1 MDVAMGSRGA
11 KRGSSRWAPAADIMS
26 NDTIPPL
33 AQAGQQVKR
42 KALLALTLTSFVPL
56 LILAYSL
63 GGYIMAMLDPS
74 RQARHLLGS
83 QALLVFAG
91 LLTACG
97 GFVLWDIATSVGRAA
112 ERLGGP
118 AGMREALA
126 EQPGPASALMS
137 SFSRMLATVEQQ
149 AEEINLFA
157 QRLDSAYKEL
167 ESTNARLKEFSFRDE
182 VTRLYNRRFFSIRL
196 EEEVSRYRRFNR
208 PVSVALLDLDGFKAI
223 NDELGH
229 RAGDDTLREVGELLL
244 RYSRGFNV
252 ICRYGGDE
260 FAVLLVE
267 TSKAG
272 AREYAERIRR
282 IIEGHP
288 FNHGRPVTASLG
300 VASIPED
307 VAPATDELVRAVDE
321 ALYAA
326 KRSGKNRVSASD
338 GSEAGSDGFSGALD
352 GLEISSG
359 RGRDVWDELAATER
373 RPRFASLESDGFTER
388 LVTDASPELII
399 TIERTHQATLDTLS
413 AAIAARDPA
422 THAHSR
428 RVHAYSGAL
437 ARAHGVAE
445 RELREIHH
453 GVLLHDIGKIGIPD
467 AILLKPG
474 PLTPDEWKIMRL
486 HPEIGRRIVE
496 GIPFLRGAV
505 PIVYHHHE
513 RWDGTGYPVGIRGQ
527 QIPLGARIFAVADA
541 FDAMTF
547 DRPYQRAVSFEAARA
562 EVRRS
567 AGSHFD
573 PAVVA
578 TFLAI
583 PLDALL
589 EVQRQGVV

>member
-1 MDVAMGSRGA
+1 MDVAVGCRGA
-11 KRGSSRWAPAADIMS
+11 EPGSKA
-26 NDTIPPL
+26 TGPPTNTMRDDSMPTL
-33 AQAGQQVKR
+33 AHAGQKVKH

-97 GFVLWDIATSVGRAA
+97 GFVIWDIATSVGRVA
-112 ERLGGP
+112 EHVGGP
-118 AGMREALA
+118 KGMREALA
-126 EQPGPASALMS
+126 EQSGAASTLMS
-137 SFSRMLATVEQQ
+137 SFTRMLATVEQQ

-196 EEEVSRYRRFNR
+196 EEEVSRHRRFNR

-229 RAGDDTLREVGELLL
+229 SAGDETLREVGELLL
-244 RYSRGFNV
+244 RYSRGINV

-272 AREYAERIRR
+272 ARNYAERIRR
-282 IIEGHP
+282 IIEAHR
-288 FNHGRPVTASLG
+288 FSHGRPVTVSLG
-300 VASIPED
+300 VAAIPED
-307 VAPATDELVRAVDE
+307 VAPAADELVRAVDG

-326 KRSGKNRVSASD
+326 KRSGRNRVSAC
-338 GSEAGSDGFSGALD
+338 GGREAETDAFSGELD
-352 GLEISSG
+352 GLEISLG

-373 RPRFASLESDGFTER
+373 RPRFAPVEADDFTVEP
-388 LVTDASPELII
+388 APELASELMII
-399 TIERTHQATLDTLS
+399 VERTCQATLDALT

-445 RELREIHH
+445 RDIRDIEY

-467 AILLKPG
+467 RVLQKPAA
-474 PLTPDEWKIMRL
+474 LSDTERRL
-486 HPEIGRRIVE
+486 IETHTVLGEQMLE
-496 GIPFLRGAV
+496 GVSFMSEECLAV
-505 PIVYHHHE
+505 VRSHHE
-513 RWDGTGYPVGIRGQ
+513 RWDGDGYPDGLADGE
-527 QIPLGARIFAVADA
+527 IPLGARVFAVADA
-541 FDAMTF
+541 LDAITS
-547 DRPYQRAVSFEAARA
+547 DRPYRRQLPWAHAVDEIAAQSGKQFDPDVVEAFRERDVALRGIRA
-562 EVRRS
+562 EI
-567 AGSHFD
+567 A
-573 PAVVA
+573 
-578 TFLAI
+578 
-583 PLDALL
+583 
-589 EVQRQGVV
+589 

>member
-1 MDVAMGSRGA
+1 
-11 KRGSSRWAPAADIMS
+11 MS
-26 NDTIPPL
+26 KDTVPPL
-33 AQAGQQVKR
+33 AHAGQQVKR

-97 GFVLWDIATSVGRAA
+97 GFVIWDIATSVGRAA

-118 AGMREALA
+118 AGVREALA
-126 EQPGPASALMS
+126 EQAGPASALMS
-137 SFSRMLATVEQQ
+137 SFTRMLATVEQQ

-182 VTRLYNRRFFSIRL
+182 VTRLYNQRFFSIRL

-208 PVSVALLDLDGFKAI
+208 PVSVTLLDLDGFKAI
-223 NDELGH
+223 NDEMGH
-229 RAGDDTLREVGELLL
+229 SAGDETLREVGELLL
-244 RYSRGFNV
+244 RYSRGINV

-267 TSKAG
+267 TSKMG

-288 FNHGRPVTASLG
+288 FSHGRPVTVSLG

-307 VAPATDELVRAVDE
+307 VAPAADELVRAVD
-321 ALYAA
+321 ATLYAA
-326 KRSGKNRVSASD
+326 KRSGKNRVSACD
-338 GSEAGSDGFSGALD
+338 GREAGTDVFGGTLD
-352 GLEISSG
+352 GLEISRG

-373 RPRFASLESDGFTER
+373 RPRFASLESDDFTGP
-388 LVTDASPELII
+388 LAADASPELII
-399 TIERTHQATLDTLS
+399 TVERTYQATLDTLT

-428 RVHAYSGAL
+428 RVRAYSGAL
-437 ARAHGVAE
+437 ARAHGVPE
-445 RELREIHH
+445 RETREIQH

-496 GIPFLRGAV
+496 GIPFLQGAV

-513 RWDGTGYPVGIRGQ
+513 RWDGTGYPLGLRGQ

-541 FDAMTF
+541 FDALTF
-547 DRPYQRAVSFEAARA
+547 DRPYHRAVSFEAARA

-589 EVQRQGVV
+589 EVQRHEVV

>member
-1 MDVAMGSRGA
+1 
-11 KRGSSRWAPAADIMS
+11 MS
-26 NDTIPPL
+26 KDTVPPL
-33 AQAGQQVKR
+33 AHAGQQVKR

-97 GFVLWDIATSVGRAA
+97 GFVIWDIATSVGRAA

-118 AGMREALA
+118 AGVREALA
-126 EQPGPASALMS
+126 EQAGPASALMS
-137 SFSRMLATVEQQ
+137 SFTRMLATVEQQ

-208 PVSVALLDLDGFKAI
+208 PVSVTLLDLDGFKAI
-223 NDELGH
+223 NDEMGH
-229 RAGDDTLREVGELLL
+229 SAGDETLREVGELLL
-244 RYSRGFNV
+244 RYSRGINV

-267 TSKAG
+267 TSKMG

-288 FNHGRPVTASLG
+288 FSHGRPVTVSLG

-307 VAPATDELVRAVDE
+307 VAPAADELVRAVDA

-326 KRSGKNRVSASD
+326 KRSGKNRVSACD
-338 GSEAGSDGFSGALD
+338 GREAGTDVFGGTLD
-352 GLEISSG
+352 GLEISRG

-373 RPRFASLESDGFTER
+373 RPRFASLESDDFTGP
-388 LVTDASPELII
+388 LAADASPELII
-399 TIERTHQATLDTLS
+399 TVERTYQATLDTLT

-428 RVHAYSGAL
+428 RVRAYSGAL
-437 ARAHGVAE
+437 ARAHGVPE
-445 RELREIHH
+445 RETREIQH

-496 GIPFLRGAV
+496 GIPFLQGAV

-513 RWDGTGYPVGIRGQ
+513 RWDGTGYPLGLRGQ

-541 FDAMTF
+541 FDALTF
-547 DRPYQRAVSFEAARA
+547 DRPYHRAVSFEAARA

-589 EVQRQGVV
+589 EVQRHEVV